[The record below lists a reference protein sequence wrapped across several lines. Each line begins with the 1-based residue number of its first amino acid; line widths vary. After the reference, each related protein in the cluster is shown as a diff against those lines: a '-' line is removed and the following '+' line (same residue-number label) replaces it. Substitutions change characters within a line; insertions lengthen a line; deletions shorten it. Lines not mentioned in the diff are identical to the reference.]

1 LGATTNYNDFSPQKI
16 VQKQQVTIISPS
28 WLWPWFVS

>member
-1 LGATTNYNDFSPQKI
+1 LGATTSYNNSSPQKK
-16 VQKQQVTIISPS
+16 VQKQQVTIISPR